1 MPQSLSRVIVPIV
14 LRQRFGWPAG
24 SGVRLDEQWQRE
36 LKSPLQ
42 MIWV

>member
-14 LRQRFGWPAG
+14 LRERFGRQAG
-24 SGVRLDEQWQRE
+24 SGVRFDEQWLLE